1 MMFNACGVDF
11 GTSNST
17 VGWSRPGQ
25 SALLALEDGK
35 PTLPSAIFFNDEDS
49 SVTYGRAALA
59 DYLAGFDGRLM
70 RSMKSLLGSSLIDGH
85 TEVQGR
91 ALPFRT
97 LLTKYIGELKQRAE
111 TAAGRPFTSAVLGR
125 PVFFVDDNPVA
136 DQLAE
141 DTLADIAR
149 SVGFEHIS
157 FQYEPMAAAF
167 DYESRISREELVLV
181 VDIGGGTSDFSLI
194 RLGPERAA
202 RLDRREDI
210 LAHGGVHIGGG
221 DFDKHLSLATVMPL
235 LGLGT
240 QLRSGKDV
248 PSTQYV
254 NLACW
259 HTINTAY
266 TKKAAEHFAY
276 IRAEAGER
284 DKIEL
289 LLKLIKERAGHWLA
303 LQVEDAKIAL
313 SEAPSTRISL
323 ERLGTGLDVCVDRL
337 AFDNSASRLIEKVEI
352 TVAELLRKAG
362 VSTDSVDTL
371 FFTGGSSRVPLL
383 RERVSALAPKAKSV
397 EGDLFASIGAGLALD
412 AARKFGGS
420 GK

>member
-1 MMFNACGVDF
+1 LDREFLMMFNACGVDF

-221 DFDKHLSLATVMPL
+221 DFDKHSMA
-235 LGLGT
+235 
-240 QLRSGKDV
+240 
-248 PSTQYV
+248 
-254 NLACW
+254 
-259 HTINTAY
+259 
-266 TKKAAEHFAY
+266 
-276 IRAEAGER
+276 
-284 DKIEL
+284 
-289 LLKLIKERAGHWLA
+289 
-303 LQVEDAKIAL
+303 
-313 SEAPSTRISL
+313 
-323 ERLGTGLDVCVDRL
+323 
-337 AFDNSASRLIEKVEI
+337 
-352 TVAELLRKAG
+352 
-362 VSTDSVDTL
+362 
-371 FFTGGSSRVPLL
+371 
-383 RERVSALAPKAKSV
+383 
-397 EGDLFASIGAGLALD
+397 
-412 AARKFGGS
+412 
-420 GK
+420 